1 MAEQDEH
8 DGELSQQLYVGADS
22 DRLLDKPKDRKAR
35 CDEFASGSNSESSEH
50 DNLNDNM
57 NIMQHFQKMMLDMQQ
72 NMFQAMAQQQKAA
85 LEYMRN
91 ELDERLVDRHVNS
104 PTSKYGDEREDNC
117 LQTTG
122 QTPSHVTRCNG
133 DKLPELSGEPN
144 INMAAATLKPSNAAD
159 PQRCFNQWE
168 PSLVPPMSM
177 SLPQADIIEKFN
189 GDLFDYPEFVQ
200 RFKTFIES
208 QCTTDYQKLTCL
220 RIFV

>member
-50 DNLNDNM
+50 DNLDNM

-72 NMFQAMAQQQKAA
+72 NMFQAMVQQQKAA

-91 ELDERLVDRHVNS
+91 ELDEPLVDRHVNS

-117 LQTTG
+117 L
-122 QTPSHVTRCNG
+122 C
-133 DKLPELSGEPN
+133 
-144 INMAAATLKPSNAAD
+144 
-159 PQRCFNQWE
+159 
-168 PSLVPPMSM
+168 
-177 SLPQADIIEKFN
+177 
-189 GDLFDYPEFVQ
+189 
-200 RFKTFIES
+200 
-208 QCTTDYQKLTCL
+208 
-220 RIFV
+220 